1 MQFSFILALITV
13 FFTPFGHAEEYH
25 FASIESLF
33 EQQVG
38 EIVMP
43 EIYSKLG
50 INITITPMPGKRA
63 QRAALYGNK
72 DGEIMKIW
80 NYGEENPTMIRIPTP
95 YYQLE
100 TMAFV
105 HKDNHIVLT
114 SQADLSK
121 YNLLKVRGVKHT
133 NMITADL
140 RDVFDYDN
148 TETMMQALHNSP
160 SSIALT
166 NTADGLYTI
175 KKLNIDYVKALPP
188 TLATLSLYHYVNQKH
203 AALVP
208 RLDIVIKTMKQSG
221 ELDKLLRKA
230 EAEVLASLDAT
241 K

>member
-1 MQFSFILALITV
+1 MQFSLIFALTAV
-13 FFTPFGHAEEYH
+13 LLSSFSHAEEYH

-38 EIVMP
+38 QIVLP

-50 INITITPMPGKRA
+50 IDITITPMPGKRA
-63 QRAALYGNK
+63 QRAALYGK
-72 DGEIMKIW
+72 TDGEIMRIW
-80 NYGEENPTMIRIPTP
+80 SYSEENPTMLRVPTA

-105 HKDNHIVLT
+105 HKDSNIVLK
-114 SQADLSK
+114 SKVDISK
-121 YNLLKVRGVKHT
+121 YNILKIRGVKHT
-133 NMITADL
+133 NNITADL
-140 RDVFDYDN
+140 RNVFDYDN
-148 TETMMQALHNSP
+148 TQTMMQALRDNP

-188 TLATLSLYHYVNQKH
+188 ALATLDLYHYVNQKH

-208 RLDIVIKTMKQSG
+208 RLDTVIKTMKQSG

-230 EAEVLASLDAT
+230 EAEVLASLET
-241 K
+241 SK